1 MEKNM
6 IPKIIHYCWLSG
18 DVIPAKLQEC
28 MKSWR
33 KYLPDY
39 EFMLWDL
46 NRFDINSTIW
56 TKQAFEA
63 KKYAFAADYIRLFAV
78 YTYGGI
84 YLDMDVEVVKS
95 FDSLLDRSY
104 ILGFE
109 KSNGIE
115 AGVFGGEKGS
125 NWLKDCLDYY
135 KERSFVLSDNK
146 YDTLPLPIIMY
157 QSMSKYIDSMEIFP
171 NEYLTAKS
179 YETGI
184 VTTTNNTY
192 SIHHFAGSW
201 LSDED
206 RFSYDFCHSH
216 YSFLPLKVRGSI
228 SKMYAAY
235 KFRGM
240 KAFLKQVRKS
250 FKTLLFGEQ
259 KL

>member
-1 MEKNM
+1 M

-18 DVIPAKLQEC
+18 DPIPPKLQEC
-28 MKSWR
+28 MNSWK

-39 EFMLWDL
+39 ELMLWDL
-46 NRFDINSTIW
+46 NRFDINSTLW

-95 FDSLLDRSY
+95 FNSLLDRDY

-115 AGVFGGEKGS
+115 AGIFGGEKGS
-125 NWLKDCLDYY
+125 YWLKDCLDYY
-135 KERSFVLSDNK
+135 KGRSFVMSDNK
-146 YDTLPLPIIMY
+146 YDTLPLPNIMY
-157 QSMSKYIDSMEIFP
+157 QCMSKYINSMEILP

-184 VTTTNNTY
+184 ITTTNNTY

-201 LSDED
+201 LSEEEKFVYE
-206 RFSYDFCHSH
+206 FSHNHFL
-216 YSFLPLKVRGSI
+216 FLPLKVRGSL

-235 KFRGM
+235 KFRGIN
-240 KAFLKQVRKS
+240 AFFLQVKKS
-250 FKTLLFGEQ
+250 FRTLIFGENSNYENG
-259 KL
+259 

>member
-1 MEKNM
+1 M

-18 DVIPAKLQEC
+18 DAIPAKLQEC
-28 MKSWR
+28 MNSW
-33 KYLPDY
+33 KKHLPDY

-46 NRFDINSTIW
+46 SRFDINSTIW
-56 TKQAFEA
+56 TKQAFKA

-95 FDSLLDRSY
+95 FDPLIDRHY

-109 KSNGIE
+109 NSNGVE
-115 AGVFGGEKGS
+115 AGIFGGEKGS
-125 NWLKDCLDYY
+125 YWLKDCLDYY

-179 YETGI
+179 YDTGI
-184 VTTTNNTY
+184 ITITNNTY

-201 LSDED
+201 LSEEA
-206 RFSYDFCHSH
+206 RFSNEFSYTHFL
-216 YSFLPLKVRGSI
+216 FLPLKVRGSI

-235 KFRGM
+235 KFRGV
-240 KAFLKQVRKS
+240 AGFFQQVRRS
-250 FKTLLFGEQ
+250 FKTLIFGENS
-259 KL
+259 